1 MLAEG
6 LAIEVEKA
14 LTNLLCYNMDR
25 FIRVKFIEVSLSEV
39 RIVDNQRK

>member
-6 LAIEVEKA
+6 LAIEAEKA

-25 FIRVKFIEVSLSEV
+25 FIRVKFIEVNN
-39 RIVDNQRK
+39 I